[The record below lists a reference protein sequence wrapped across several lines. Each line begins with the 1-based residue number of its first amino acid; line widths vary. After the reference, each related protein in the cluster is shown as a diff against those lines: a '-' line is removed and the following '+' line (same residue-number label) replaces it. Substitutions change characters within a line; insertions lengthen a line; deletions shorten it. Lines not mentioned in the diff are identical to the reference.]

1 VTAVNVADETGRAVE
16 HLSDY
21 FRHLSTIS
29 AGAIALLAT
38 FGSKATFSTAAAWIG
53 VVALGALGLCIV
65 ASTFMM
71 WSYGV
76 ARRQA
81 ARVSVADRVV
91 GAWAYDVSSPS
102 AWLAPHVVGI
112 GSLLAPASF
121 VLGFALLGISAAA
134 VLLKV

>member
-1 VTAVNVADETGRAVE
+1 VTAQGVADETGRAVE

-38 FGSKATFSTAAAWIG
+38 FGSKTTFSASAAWIG
-53 VVALGALGLCIV
+53 VASIAALGLCIV

-81 ARVSVADRVV
+81 ARVGVADGVV
-91 GAWAYDVSSPS
+91 GAWAYDVSGLS
-102 AWLAPHVVGI
+102 AWLAPRVVGL

-121 VLGFALLGISAAA
+121 VLGFALLGISAAG